1 MHSRS
6 NNIKFTCYNDAKEV
20 VDELINSLRSRYQG
34 NLETSMRESDF
45 LFVFSSTDDYK
56 CHKLNF
62 RRGGSYIDSPGWIK
76 KKKTTINKSKKC
88 K

>member
-6 NNIKFTCYNDAKEV
+6 NNIKFACYNDAKEV

-45 LFVFSSTDDYK
+45 IF
-56 CHKLNF
+56 
-62 RRGGSYIDSPGWIK
+62 DSVQLMI
-76 KKKTTINKSKKC
+76 TNVIN
-88 K
+88 